1 MSYLWFAAGFIT
13 CYLIIDFGKLLVIRE
28 SFSRVEKISLLGVMY
43 LLQYKF
49 HALEILRIAY
59 ERAGEENPKYL
70 EEYKQVINKVE
81 EKFNFF
87 GDSWV
92 KNMQSIMP
100 YELQYKSWKEA
111 IEHSNKLFTNKQDR
125 KF

>member
-13 CYLIIDFGKLLVIRE
+13 CYLIIEFAKLLIIKE
-28 SFSRVEKISLLGVMY
+28 SFLRIEKISLLGVMY

-49 HALEILRIAY
+49 QALEILRIAY
-59 ERAGEENPKYL
+59 ERAAEEDPKYL
-70 EEYKQVINKVE
+70 QEYKQVINKVE

-92 KNMQSIMP
+92 KNMQSIIP
-100 YELQYKSWKEA
+100 YDLEYKSWKEA
-111 IEHSNKLFTNKQDR
+111 IEHSNKLFTNKQIR
-125 KF
+125 KP

>member
-1 MSYLWFAAGFIT
+1 MNYLLFAAGFMT
-13 CYLIIDFGKLLVIRE
+13 CYLFIEFAKFLVLKE
-28 SFSRVEKISLLGVMY
+28 SFLRVEKISLLGVIY

-59 ERAGEENPKYL
+59 ERAAEEDPKYL
-70 EEYKQVINKVE
+70 EEYKQVINKIE
-81 EKFNFF
+81 ERFNFF

-100 YELQYKSWKEA
+100 YELEYKSWKEA
-111 IEHSNKLFTNKQDR
+111 IEHSNKLFTKKQIR
-125 KF
+125 KP